1 MPPFGVG
8 ADGAIFHLSAYVNS
22 RTDLTREFEQRMPAM
37 ITFVNDWLRIHKPGK
52 MNRCALTAKS
62 YFLQEAEGISPMECV
77 LCLFVFWQVFWQV
90 FCGLASHRFS
100 QFGSV

>member
-62 YFLQEAEGISPMECV
+62 YFLQEAEGIS
-77 LCLFVFWQVFWQV
+77 
-90 FCGLASHRFS
+90 ASRVRRKSTGHTDATAAP
-100 QFGSV
+100 